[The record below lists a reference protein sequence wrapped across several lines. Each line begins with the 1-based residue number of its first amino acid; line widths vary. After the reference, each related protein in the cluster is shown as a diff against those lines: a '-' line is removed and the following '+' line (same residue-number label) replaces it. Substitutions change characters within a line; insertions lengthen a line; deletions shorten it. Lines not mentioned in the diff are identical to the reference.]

1 MATKLEALLAQ
12 QESIKKQILEAR
24 KAAEKQREID
34 VLKLLKKH
42 ELLEQ
47 PLDRLDLVFARVK
60 AALQPATP

>member
-60 AALQPATP
+60 AALQPATT